1 MGASHT
7 TYSNDIK
14 LPPIMKQSR
23 TKIWIRTGIFTV
35 FAILFGLTLYRD
47 IILGNFKWTWAFMVF
62 VPCLGVGFWMSRL
75 VPMQVHSES
84 RIVTLSF
91 DRVYFILIFFLVIIK
106 AVTGNLLGLTILADV
121 IICIILGLMSGRL
134 SGICLRVHALK
145 NNMVINRSQRDKLI
159 L

>member
-7 TYSNDIK
+7 TYSNDKK
-14 LPPIMKQSR
+14 LPPIMKHSR

-47 IILGNFKWTWAFMVF
+47 MILGNFKWAWAFMAF

-75 VPMQVHSES
+75 VPMQVHPES

-91 DRVYFILIFFLVIIK
+91 DRIYFTLIFFLVMIK
-106 AVTGNLLGLTILADV
+106 AVTGNLLGVTILADV
-121 IICIILGLMSGRL
+121 IICIILGLMSSRL
-134 SGICLRVHALK
+134 SGICLRVNALK
-145 NNMVINRSQRDKLI
+145 NNIVFDKSQHDKSI